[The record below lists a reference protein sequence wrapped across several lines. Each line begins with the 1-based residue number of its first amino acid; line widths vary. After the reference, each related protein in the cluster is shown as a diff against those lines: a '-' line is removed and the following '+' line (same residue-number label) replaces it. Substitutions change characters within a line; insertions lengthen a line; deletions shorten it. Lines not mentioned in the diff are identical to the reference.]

1 MIRTLQYII
10 WLNSRWDQLLL
21 LFGHS

>member
-1 MIRTLQYII
+1 MIWTLQYII